1 MDLILSYLNSMV
13 FYNILFLPIYLID
26 RRTHIKKNKKKNISI
41 NYLYEAIL
49 LAFVM
54 YSIAMASQTII
65 PEYEVYIDINN
76 QIKIDIDVGTE
87 TSRINLIPFNTLN
100 RYLFMESRTL
110 DNWNV
115 VSLINLVGNSFLFSP
130 IGIVLP
136 LLYKKFDSFKII
148 FLTGLMTTL
157 SIEFIQIFIKRS
169 VDIDD
174 IILNTIGVIIGY
186 ILYKIF
192 KKFKFFR
199 KFIYRVRK

>member
-65 PEYEVYIDINN
+65 PEYEVYMDINN

-199 KFIYRVRK
+199 KFIYKVRK

>member
-199 KFIYRVRK
+199 KFIYKVRK